1 LDRKFGGFQS
11 WFGRGSEQKK
21 SQPLPGLEQ
30 PIVQPVTQ
38 RYTTE
43 LSQTKKCSRKFCT
56 GLQSV
61 MYFGP
66 CHQIEGHKKKVIFL
80 NLLKWTEKKK
90 ENSHYVSF
98 NFGIIK

>member
-1 LDRKFGGFQS
+1 
-11 WFGRGSEQKK
+11 
-21 SQPLPGLEQ
+21 
-30 PIVQPVTQ
+30 
-38 RYTTE
+38 
-43 LSQTKKCSRKFCT
+43 
-56 GLQSV
+56 